1 MRIIAGRFKGRRLAS
16 PKHAVVRPTAD
27 RVRESYFRIV
37 QNQIVG
43 VTFLDLCAGSGA
55 IGLEAFSRGAEQ
67 VFFLENDYRS
77 VRLIKDNLEK
87 CGVSADDHR
96 IKLLPVDILRYLNGF
111 DITHTQFQMI
121 YFDPPYDSDF
131 YLKCLDQVST
141 SHILVDQGIIC
152 VEHDQNNFPTQI
164 GYLKQIKQKKY
175 GNTRL
180 SFFRMEK

>member
-1 MRIIAGRFKGRRLAS
+1 MRIIAGRFKRRRLVS
-16 PKHAVVRPTAD
+16 PKHTTVRPTSD
-27 RVRESYFRIV
+27 RVKESYFRMV

-43 VTFLDLCAGSGA
+43 INFLDLCAGSGA

-77 VRLIKDNLEK
+77 VRLIKDNLKK
-87 CGVSADDHR
+87 CGVSADNHR
-96 IKLLPVDILRYLNGF
+96 IKLLPVDVQRYLNDF
-111 DITHTQFQMI
+111 DSTQIQFQMI

-131 YLKCLDQVST
+131 YFKCLNRVST

-164 GYLKQIKQKKY
+164 GDLKQIKQKKY

-180 SFFRMEK
+180 SFFRMGK